1 MTTLPGIDEHTASEE
16 LITGDNEWHKLVIPK
31 GSDWQIELKTE
42 TKLMIKVNSGIA
54 EIFGTE
60 LALEE
65 EYTFQSWKFPV
76 YAVEETEL
84 AWKCPDLT
92 TNAISIKHNHTMK
105 YIYNLHFM
113 LEKVRMS
120 SFEGPRVVIVGNSQ
134 SGKTSLS
141 RTLCSYALKF
151 NSYQPLYI
159 NLDPQ
164 QPTFTIPGCISAT
177 PISDILDAQLPTW
190 GQSLT
195 SGATLLH
202 NKQPMVKNFGLERI
216 NENKD
221 IYLECINQLG
231 QLVGQRLHTDP
242 QSRRSGCIIDT
253 PSIAQLDEGLGELHH
268 MFKKF
273 NANILVALCP
283 ETDPLWE
290 KIKKEF
296 GPELGN
302 NNIFF
307 IPSLDGV
314 SSVDDVYK
322 RSLQRLSIREY
333 FYGSLNTAL
342 SPYAIGVDYE
352 DVTIW
357 KPSNVFD
364 NEVGKVQLFPVTITP
379 SNLQHAVVAITFAER
394 RADQAAVIKSP
405 VLGFALITEVNEKR
419 RKLRILLPVPGRL
432 PNKAMVLTSYRYLE

>member
-1 MTTLPGIDEHTASEE
+1 MASLPGIDEHVTSEE
-16 LITGDNEWHKLVIPK
+16 VVTGDNEWHKLVIPK
-31 GSDWQIELKTE
+31 GSDWQIDLKTE
-42 TKLMIKVNSGIA
+42 GKLMIKMNSGIA

-65 EYTFQSWKFPV
+65 EYTFQNWKFPI

-84 AWKCPDLT
+84 VWRCPDLT
-92 TNAISIKHNHTMK
+92 ANSILVKPNHTMK

-113 LEKVRMS
+113 LEKIRMS
-120 SFEGPRVVIVGNSQ
+120 NFEGPRVIIVGESQ
-134 SGKTSLS
+134 TGKTSLS

-151 NSYQPLYI
+151 NAYQPLFI

-177 PISDILDAQLPTW
+177 PISDILDVQLPTW

-202 NKQPMVKNFGLERI
+202 NKQPIVEIFGLEKI
-216 NENKD
+216 NENKEL
-221 IYLECINQLG
+221 YLECINQLG
-231 QLVGQRLHTDP
+231 QVVSQRIHMDP
-242 QSRRSGCIIDT
+242 QVRRSGCIIDT
-253 PSIAQLDEGLGELHH
+253 PSTLQLDEDLSELHH
-268 MFKKF
+268 MIKKF
-273 NANILVALCP
+273 NANIMLVLSS

-290 KIKKEF
+290 KVKKEF

-307 IPSLDGV
+307 IPNLDGV
-314 SSVDDVYK
+314 SKVDDVYK
-322 RSLQRLSIREY
+322 RSLQRSSIREY
-333 FYGSLNTAL
+333 FYGSLDTAL

-357 KPSNVFD
+357 KPSNVFE
-364 NEVGKVQLFPVTITP
+364 NEVSKAELFPVTISP
-379 SNLQHAVVAITFAER
+379 SNLQHAVIAITFAER
-394 RADQAAVIKSP
+394 RADQTTVIKSP
-405 VLGFALITEVNEKR
+405 ILGFALITEVNEKR

-432 PNKAMVLTSYRYLE
+432 PSKAMILTSFRYLE